1 MRQLLNTDELKLVCG
16 GRDGNGDGGNSRS
29 SFSASSCASAVS
41 QGASSAAKS
50 VQGIGGPYQGAITA
64 AASVVGGVH
73 AAVTSSSCSSRVI
86 CTHFY
91 RKGMLDQSVWRADMA
106 FTFKNLSP
114 TTVRGYHVWAIP
126 YVRLMRKSP
135 LAEKLMFP
143 IAKYR
148 AQELAYQM
156 GVVEKGSQRSKQP
169 PLECC
174 LAQSQVIL
182 AEGL

>member
-1 MRQLLNTDELKLVCG
+1 M
-16 GRDGNGDGGNSRS
+16 
-29 SFSASSCASAVS
+29 S

-50 VQGIGGPYQGAITA
+50 VQGIGVPYQGPITA
-64 AASVVGGVH
+64 AVAVVGAGR
-73 AAVTSSSCSSRVI
+73 ALGTSSSCSRVI

-91 RKGMLDQSVWRADMA
+91 RKGMLGQSVWRANMA

-126 YVRLMRKSP
+126 YVRLMRKSQ

-156 GVVEKGSQRSKQP
+156 GVVEKGCWRGKLIRLVLEPICCTLGVFATEQSWESLWQP
-169 PLECC
+169 
-174 LAQSQVIL
+174 AK
-182 AEGL
+182 

>member
-1 MRQLLNTDELKLVCG
+1 MRQVLNTDELKLFCG
-16 GRDGNGDGGNSRS
+16 GRDGNGDGGNSSRSS

-41 QGASSAAKS
+41 QGASSTAKS
-50 VQGIGGPYQGAITA
+50 VQGIGEPYQGAITA
-64 AASVVGGVH
+64 AASVVGGGH

-91 RKGMLDQSVWRADMA
+91 RKGMLNQAVWRADMA

-126 YVRLMRKSP
+126 YVRLMRKSQ

-148 AQELAYQM
+148 A
-156 GVVEKGSQRSKQP
+156 
-169 PLECC
+169 
-174 LAQSQVIL
+174 
-182 AEGL
+182 